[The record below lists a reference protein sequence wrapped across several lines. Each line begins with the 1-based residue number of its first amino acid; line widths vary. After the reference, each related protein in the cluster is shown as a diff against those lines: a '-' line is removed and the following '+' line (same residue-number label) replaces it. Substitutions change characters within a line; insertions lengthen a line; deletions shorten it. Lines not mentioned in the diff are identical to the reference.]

1 MATIDQ
7 KRRMTGPQ
15 RRAQL
20 LDVARQVFGR
30 NGFHGVSMEE
40 VARQAGVTKPIL
52 YDHFPSKEALY
63 LALLDE
69 DAAAL
74 EQSVRSALG
83 ASTGNRQ
90 KIADSF
96 VAYFNFVDEHA
107 EGFKLMMQEAL
118 NPMFISSRVNGV
130 RERIHREVA
139 ALITRES
146 GGRLSD
152 ADAATVSVGLVA
164 IVEAGAQRNPGGP
177 REERMRQVDLLVQ
190 LAWRGMTGL
199 EP

>member
-7 KRRMTGPQ
+7 KRRMSGPE

-20 LDVARQVFGR
+20 LEVARQVFGR

-90 KIADSF
+90 RIADSF
-96 VAYFNFVDEHA
+96 AAYFNFVDEHA

-139 ALITRES
+139 GLIVRES

-152 ADAATVSVGLVA
+152 ADAATVSVGLIA